1 MRTLADM
8 ALCRARGRINSVQ
21 SRASAKPP
29 AKAISASTTSTN
41 SEVVVNGPINHF
53 MFLEGRNW
61 AIDLVGSLRGSPAEA
76 VIERL
81 TGAAVDRPGSYV
93 AGIKSVITELQATVV
108 TDPRDEQNLTR
119 QAGGKDERRN

>member
-21 SRASAKPP
+21 SRASAKAP
-29 AKAISASTTSTN
+29 AKITPASAINTSAKW
-41 SEVVVNGPINHF
+41 VVDGPINHF

-61 AIDLVGSLRGSPAEA
+61 AIDLVGSLRGSPAEV

-81 TGAAVDRPGSYV
+81 IGAAVDRPGSYV
-93 AGIKSVITELQATVV
+93 AGIKSVITELQGADAT
-108 TDPRDEQNLTR
+108 DLHDSQNLTC
-119 QAGGKDERRN
+119 QAGRKE